1 MALSKNL
8 RLEVILAATDKLTGP
23 LKKAMAG
30 SKGLAAAVRA
40 SQTGL
45 KDLQSQQQRLTAF
58 RDLSRETKDT
68 AIKLKAARQNLAGLQ
83 QQMASAGTVTSSMT
97 RKLATAQVAVD
108 KLSSARSKQLATL
121 RHNRRELEAQGLTV
135 SKLAS
140 HEQRLGRQIDTASQ
154 ALARQSEQLKR
165 VSDRQKAL
173 QAAKGRYDRTLAVRD
188 KVAGAGVATG
198 AAGAAV
204 SLPIVMAVKDYAT
217 SENAMLGIAKQ
228 VEGARDESGK
238 LTAVYYQM
246 DEALARLSETIPM
259 TKVELAALTEG
270 GARMGVQ
277 GQDNLMTFT
286 RTAALA
292 SNAMELPADQ
302 LGEDLGKISNLYKLP
317 IKNMEA
323 LGDAINYLDD
333 NAQSKGG
340 DIINVM
346 QRTAGIVSSVAMK
359 WQDGA
364 ALGSTFLSL
373 GSGPEVAATATNAMI
388 RELAIAEMQPKR
400 FMEGLDMLGLKAEA
414 LQKGMAIDATGTIL
428 KVLDAIKKLPQE
440 KQLVAATQLFGK
452 EYGDDAAKLANNVE
466 EYRRQLKLANS
477 EEARG
482 SMARES
488 DARNQTLTAQW
499 QMMQNRLFNVNA
511 GMGQMLREP
520 LLEVM
525 NGLSG
530 VLGSVRD
537 WMKANPEL
545 TATIVKLIAVMAVL
559 MTAVGGLFMVLAA
572 VVGPMALFK
581 LSMSTIGI
589 KLASG
594 IGIIGKLGAAVMWLG
609 RIFLTTPIGLAVA
622 AVAAAAYLVWSS
634 WGVIAPKMQALWA
647 SVTGGA
653 NAAWQWVKSAI
664 LSVAGSIGDFLM
676 NWTIVGF
683 VSDHWQDIRAI
694 TLAVWSIIKT
704 GVAAIGQALVGF
716 FMNWTI
722 VGAVISNWDAIKAAT
737 AAAWDWVRKLAVG
750 AGSGILAFFMNWTL
764 VGVVVRHWDS
774 IISFM
779 RGLVSTFTTIG
790 SQIMQG
796 MIAGLVSGLTS
807 LKNTINGIGEG
818 VISWLKDKL
827 DIHSPSRVF
836 AALGGFTMA
845 GFQQGLEQGQAGP
858 LGAVQNLAGKLTAIG
873 AGVLVGGGLAQ
884 ADAIRI
890 DNRPPVAMSSP
901 AASGSGT
908 VVQQVFNIY
917 AAPGMDERALAAM
930 VRREVEAAAR
940 AQAVRGRSSL
950 KDRE

>member
-68 AIKLKAARQNLAGLQ
+68 AIRLKAARQNLAGLQ

-121 RHNRRELEAQGLTV
+121 RHNRRELEAQGLSV

-140 HEQRLGRQIDTASQ
+140 HEQRLGRQIDTTSQ

-173 QAAKGRYDRTLAVRD
+173 HAAKGRYDKTLAVRD

-428 KVLDAIKKLPQE
+428 KVLDAIKKLPQD
-440 KQLVAATQLFGK
+440 KQLTAATQLFGK

-530 VLGSVRD
+530 VLESVRD
-537 WMKANPEL
+537 WMKANPQL
-545 TATIVKLIAVMAVL
+545 TATLVK
-559 MTAVGGLFMVLAA
+559 LAA
-572 VVGPMALFK
+572 VLAVVMVALGGVMLAIAGIAGPFLAARFAM
-581 LSMSTIGI
+581 SMLGI
-589 KLASG
+589 QLASG
-594 IGIIGKLGAAVMWLG
+594 IGILG
-609 RIFLTTPIGLAVA
+609 RLGSAIRFGGGLLKGFFTLLRANPFFAMATFLAGFVTHFITHWDRLRQMWTQGDWRGIGVFILQGLEAGLNMMTMGL
-622 AVAAAAYLVWSS
+622 YGTIKRIIS
-634 WGVIAPKMQALWA
+634 GVISLVM
-647 SVTGGA
+647 
-653 NAAWQWVKSAI
+653 NI
-664 LSVAGSIGDFLM
+664 LGINSPSRVFAQIGEFLM
-676 NWTIVGF
+676 
-683 VSDHWQDIRAI
+683 
-694 TLAVWSIIKT
+694 
-704 GVAAIGQALVGF
+704 
-716 FMNWTI
+716 
-722 VGAVISNWDAIKAAT
+722 
-737 AAAWDWVRKLAVG
+737 
-750 AGSGILAFFMNWTL
+750 
-764 VGVVVRHWDS
+764 
-774 IISFM
+774 
-779 RGLVSTFTTIG
+779 
-790 SQIMQG
+790 
-796 MIAGLVSGLTS
+796 AGLVNGITSGLANV
-807 LKNTINGIGEG
+807 KNAIIHAGEATIG
-818 VISWLKDKL
+818 WFKQKL
-827 DIHSPSRVF
+827 GIHSPSRVF
-836 AALGGFTMA
+836 AALGGFTMDGLA
-845 GFQQGLEQGQAGP
+845 QGLDKGQTGP

-890 DNRPPVAMSSP
+890 DNRPPVAMAAP
-901 AASGSGT
+901 AASGGGT
-908 VVQQVFNIY
+908 VVQQVFHIH

>member
-45 KDLQSQQQRLTAF
+45 KDLQGQQQRLTAF

-173 QAAKGRYDRTLAVRD
+173 HAAKGRYDKTLAVRD
-188 KVAGAGVATG
+188 KVAGAGMATG

-530 VLGSVRD
+530 VLESVRD

-581 LSMSTIGI
+581 LSMSTLGI

-622 AVAAAAYLVWSS
+622 AVAAAAYLVWSN

-647 SVTGGA
+647 SVTDGA
-653 NAAWQWVKSAI
+653 NAAWQWIKSVI

-704 GVAAIGQALVGF
+704 GVAAVGRALVGF

-722 VGAVISNWDAIKAAT
+722 VGAVIRNWDVIKAAT

-858 LGAVQNLAGKLTAIG
+858 LGAVQSLAGKLTAIG
-873 AGVLVGGGLAQ
+873 AGVMIGGGLAQ

-901 AASGSGT
+901 ATSGSGT
-908 VVQQVFNIY
+908 VVQQVFHIH

>member
-45 KDLQSQQQRLTAF
+45 KELQGQQQRLTAF

-108 KLSSARSKQLATL
+108 KLSSARSRQLATL
-121 RHNRRELEAQGLTV
+121 RHNRRELEAQGLNV

-140 HEQRLGRQIDTASQ
+140 HEQRLGRQIDTTSQ

-173 QAAKGRYDRTLAVRD
+173 HAAKGRYDKTLAVRD
-188 KVAGAGVATG
+188 KVAGAGMATG

-373 GSGPEVAATATNAMI
+373 GSAPEVAATATNAMI

-428 KVLDAIKKLPQE
+428 KVLDAIKKLPQD
-440 KQLVAATQLFGK
+440 KQLTAATQLFGK

-477 EEARG
+477 EEAKG

-520 LLEVM
+520 LLDVM

-530 VLGSVRD
+530 VLESVRD
-537 WMKANPEL
+537 WMKANPQL
-545 TATIVKLIAVMAVL
+545 MATLVK
-559 MTAVGGLFMVLAA
+559 LAA
-572 VVGPMALFK
+572 VLAVVMVALGGVMLAIAGIAGPFLAARFAM
-581 LSMSTIGI
+581 SMLGI
-589 KLASG
+589 QLASG
-594 IGIIGKLGAAVMWLG
+594 IGILG
-609 RIFLTTPIGLAVA
+609 RLGSAIRFGRGLLKGFFTLLRANPFFAMAAFLAGFVAHFINHWGRLRQMWTQGDWRGIGIFILQGLEAGLNMMTMGL
-622 AVAAAAYLVWSS
+622 YGTLKRIIS
-634 WGVIAPKMQALWA
+634 GVISLVM
-647 SVTGGA
+647 
-653 NAAWQWVKSAI
+653 NI
-664 LSVAGSIGDFLM
+664 LGINSPSRVFAQIGEFLM
-676 NWTIVGF
+676 
-683 VSDHWQDIRAI
+683 
-694 TLAVWSIIKT
+694 
-704 GVAAIGQALVGF
+704 
-716 FMNWTI
+716 
-722 VGAVISNWDAIKAAT
+722 
-737 AAAWDWVRKLAVG
+737 
-750 AGSGILAFFMNWTL
+750 
-764 VGVVVRHWDS
+764 
-774 IISFM
+774 
-779 RGLVSTFTTIG
+779 
-790 SQIMQG
+790 
-796 MIAGLVSGLTS
+796 AGLVNGITSGLANV
-807 LKNTINGIGEG
+807 KNAIIHAGEATIG
-818 VISWLKDKL
+818 WFKQKL
-827 DIHSPSRVF
+827 GIHSPSRVF

-845 GFQQGLEQGQAGP
+845 GLAQGLEQGQAGP
-858 LGAVQNLAGKLTAIG
+858 LGAVQSLAGKLTAIG
-873 AGVLVGGGLAQ
+873 AGVMIGGGLAQ

-890 DNRPPVAMSSP
+890 DNRPPVAMAAP
-901 AASGSGT
+901 AAQGSGA